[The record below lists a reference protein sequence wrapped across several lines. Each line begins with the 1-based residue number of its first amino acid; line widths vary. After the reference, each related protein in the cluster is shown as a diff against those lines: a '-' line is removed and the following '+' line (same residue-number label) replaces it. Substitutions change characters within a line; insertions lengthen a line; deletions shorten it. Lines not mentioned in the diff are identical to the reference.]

1 MYCTNR
7 EGYPI
12 SLTNLIA
19 ELEASTGTELSSADL
34 SHSIWAAIDRLTP
47 EDRNLV
53 NLIYFREEVRRSDQE
68 LADELGI
75 EGPELSRQRRRILNG
90 LIKSISF

>member
-19 ELEASTGTELSSADL
+19 ELEASTGTEMSSPDM
-34 SHSIWAAIDRLTP
+34 SRSIWAAIDRLTP

-53 NLIYFREEVRRSDQE
+53 NMIYFREEVRRSDQE

-90 LIKSISF
+90 LIKRISF